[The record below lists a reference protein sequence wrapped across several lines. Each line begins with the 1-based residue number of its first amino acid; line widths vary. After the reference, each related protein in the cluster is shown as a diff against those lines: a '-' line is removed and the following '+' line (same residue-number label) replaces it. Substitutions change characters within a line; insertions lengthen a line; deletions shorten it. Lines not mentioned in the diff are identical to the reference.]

1 MNKLTEI
8 QNELK
13 AKKSCYNTFG
23 KYNYRKCEDILEA
36 LKPLLAKHDCTL
48 VIDDSV
54 GHCGDYTYI
63 ESCVSFNDGGKV
75 TQTACAQ
82 AGIEKAGGMALPQ
95 AFGAASSYSR
105 KYALGAMFLL
115 DDTEDSDATN
125 DHKPATNDH
134 KPAPKMTPAE
144 AIKKLD
150 TAKTIDKLVA
160 IWNAIPI
167 DLKQVEEVIAK
178 KDSLKLELTDK

>member
-1 MNKLTEI
+1 MNKLTKI

-13 AKKSCYNTFG
+13 AKKSCYNKFG

-36 LKPLLAKHDCTL
+36 LKPLLLKHECCL

-63 ESCVSFNDGGKV
+63 ESCVSFNDGGE
-75 TQTACAQ
+75 TTHTACAQ

-115 DDTEDSDATN
+115 DDTEDADATN
-125 DHKPATNDH
+125 EHKPTPKQ
-134 KPAPKMTPAE
+134 KP
-144 AIKKLD
+144 
-150 TAKTIDKLVA
+150 IDKARA
-160 IWNAIPI
+160 IELLSQAVDGEALKNAW
-167 DLKQVEEVIAK
+167 LSIAK
-178 KDSLKLELTDK
+178 HPIAKNEDVIGLKEARKAEFTTK

>member
-13 AKKSCYNTFG
+13 AKKSCYNKFG
-23 KYNYRKCEDILEA
+23 KYYYRKCEDILEA
-36 LKPLLAKHDCTL
+36 LKPLLKKHDCTL

-63 ESCVSFNDGGKV
+63 ESRVSFNDGGDV

-125 DHKPATNDH
+125 DHKPAS
-134 KPAPKMTPAE
+134 KPAPMAKAR
-144 AIKKLD
+144 AIELLSQAIDIKSLQAAWKSIASEDVAQNEDVVALKEIR
-150 TAKTIDKLVA
+150 KT
-160 IWNAIPI
+160 
-167 DLKQVEEVIAK
+167 
-178 KDSLKLELTDK
+178 ELT

>member
-13 AKKSCYNTFG
+13 AKKSCYNKFG
-23 KYNYRKCEDILEA
+23 KYYYRKCEDILEA

-48 VIDDSV
+48 TIDDNV

-63 ESCVSFNDGGKV
+63 ESCVSFNDGGEA
-75 TQTACAQ
+75 TITSCAQ

-95 AFGAASSYSR
+95 AFGSASSYSR

-115 DDTEDSDATN
+115 DDTEDSDSTN
-125 DHKPATNDH
+125 KHEPMSKE
-134 KPAPKMTPAE
+134 K
-144 AIKKLD
+144 AIELLTQAADEPTLRK
-150 TAKTIDKLVA
+150 A
-160 IWNAIPI
+160 W
-167 DLKQVEEVIAK
+167 KQIASEDIAK
-178 KDSLKLELTDK
+178 NPDIKGLAKARAEEFKTTETK

>member
-13 AKKSCYNTFG
+13 AKKSNYNKFG
-23 KYNYRKCEDILEA
+23 KYYFRKCEDILEA

-48 VIDDSV
+48 TIDDNV

-63 ESCVSFNDGGKV
+63 ESCVSFNDGGEA
-75 TQTACAQ
+75 TITACAQ

-95 AFGAASSYSR
+95 AFGSASSYSR

-115 DDTEDSDATN
+115 DDTEDPDATN
-125 DHKPATNDH
+125 DHKPT
-134 KPAPKMTPAE
+134 PKMTSKDACV
-144 AIKKLD
+144 KLD
-150 TAKTIDKLVA
+150 TAKTIDKLVS
-160 IWNAIPI
+160 IWNALPVDI
-167 DLKQVEEVIAK
+167 KQVDEVIAK
-178 KDSLKLELTDK
+178 KDTLKSEFTTK

>member
-13 AKKSCYNTFG
+13 AKKSNYNKFG
-23 KYNYRKCEDILEA
+23 KYYFRKCEDILEA

-48 VIDDSV
+48 TIDDNV

-63 ESCVSFNDGGKV
+63 ESCVSFNDGGED
-75 TQTACAQ
+75 TITARAQ

-95 AFGAASSYSR
+95 AFGSASSYSR

-115 DDTEDSDATN
+115 DDTEDPDATN
-125 DHKPATNDH
+125 DHKPT
-134 KPAPKMTPAE
+134 PKMTSKDACV
-144 AIKKLD
+144 KLD
-150 TAKTIDKLVA
+150 TAKTIDKLVS
-160 IWNAIPI
+160 IWNALPVDI
-167 DLKQVEEVIAK
+167 KQVDEVIAK
-178 KDSLKLELTDK
+178 KDTLKSEFTTK

>member
-13 AKKSCYNTFG
+13 AKKSCYNKFG
-23 KYNYRKCEDILEA
+23 KYYYRKCEDILEA
-36 LKPLLAKHDCTL
+36 LKPLLKKHECTL

-63 ESCVSFNDGGKV
+63 ESRVSFNDGSE
-75 TQTACAQ
+75 TTLTSCAQ

-115 DDTEDSDATN
+115 DDTEDSDSTN
-125 DHKPATNDH
+125 THGNAASAPEPKQTKAQAVALLAAASTLDELSAAWVKISVDNKKNDDVIGL
-134 KPAPKMTPAE
+134 K
-144 AIKKLD
+144 
-150 TAKTIDKLVA
+150 
-160 IWNAIPI
+160 NAR
-167 DLKQVEEVIAK
+167 
-178 KDSLKLELTDK
+178 KDELQPTK